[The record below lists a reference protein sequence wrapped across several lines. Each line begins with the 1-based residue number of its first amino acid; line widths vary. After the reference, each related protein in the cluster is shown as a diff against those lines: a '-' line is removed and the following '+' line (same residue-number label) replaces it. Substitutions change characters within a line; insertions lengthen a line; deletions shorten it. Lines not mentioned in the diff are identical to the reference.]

1 MGTSL
6 SCETKGETMNLRT
19 SRLVA
24 APADVLWE
32 IMTDLPASKDTITAI
47 QSIEILT
54 EGQEFGVGTKW
65 RETRTMFGKQAT
77 EVMWVTHVDPGRSYT
92 VRAES
97 HGAIYTTV
105 MAVEAGGDASREIS
119 MDFGAEPTGTMARIA
134 SATIG
139 RLFANATK
147 KAVARELDDIATAAE
162 ARA

>member
-1 MGTSL
+1 
-6 SCETKGETMNLRT
+6 MNLKV
-19 SRLVA
+19 SRVVA
-24 APADVLWE
+24 APPDVLWK
-32 IMTDLPASKDTITAI
+32 IMTDLSASEDTIAAI

-77 EVMWVTHVDPGRSYT
+77 EVMWVTHIDPGRSYT

-105 MAVEAGGDASREIS
+105 MAVEARGDASSELS
-119 MDFGAEPTGTMARIA
+119 MDFDAKPTGTTARIA

-147 KAVARELDDIATAAE
+147 KAVARDLDDIAAAAE
-162 ARA
+162 ARV